1 MTQITLKDEE
11 AAFLALQNR
20 AIEVADQCNLIQ
32 VTDEVSLGIAMQQL
46 GMAKT
51 LIKQIDDIRKREK
64 EPYFQAGKQIDAL
77 AKNLSNPIENA
88 LSNGEE
94 KVKAF
99 NRKLREAAEKEAQR
113 VQSIKNEMQV
123 YCNQAIKAFEN
134 CKTVDELRVER
145 EKWIVNA
152 PVETYKEFETDFY
165 NIRKTLNEYVKS
177 KKIAIETPAQS
188 DPEEKQAIKEAV
200 IETVQQVPEVKEHV
214 DIKGIKIDWDYE
226 VVDLTQV
233 PHALLMINDKAV
245 KAFIK
250 ENKENMTE
258 GTVKGIRFFPI
269 DKLRIR

>member
-1 MTQITLKDEE
+1 
-11 AAFLALQNR
+11 
-20 AIEVADQCNLIQ
+20 
-32 VTDEVSLGIAMQQL
+32 MQQL

-51 LIKQIDDIRKREK
+51 LVGQIDDLREDL
-64 EPYFQAGKQIDAL
+64 GKQYYKPYKQINALAAKLSDPIKKAL
-77 AKNLSNPIENA
+77 AK
-88 LSNGEE
+88 GEE
-94 KVKAF
+94 RVKAY
-99 NRKLREAAEKEAQR
+99 NRLLREIDEKNKQR